1 MATQALTK
9 AEQAVI
15 DQEVRPWAKT
25 IEVTRTA
32 PGRKLLRVVAFNEG
46 DFYFTLLGDQEP
58 LAVLLPFLRG
68 LHRFSTASRPTA
80 LDACYVASWYLP
92 RPDFHR

>member
-9 AEQAVI
+9 AEQAVF

-25 IEVTRTA
+25 VEVVSAA

-46 DFYFTLLGDQEP
+46 GFYFTLLGDQEP

-68 LHRFSTASRPTA
+68 LHRFSTARRPTA
-80 LDACYVASWYLP
+80 LDACYVASW
-92 RPDFHR
+92 

>member
-15 DQEVRPWAKT
+15 DREVRPWAKT

-58 LAVLLPFLRG
+58 LDDIINNVHALSS
-68 LHRFSTASRPTA
+68 LHHSSRIGSPIKLHYT
-80 LDACYVASWYLP
+80 
-92 RPDFHR
+92 